1 MTVNFNDDTPQMQK
15 LKKLRKK
22 SEERL
27 IKTFAAQNGIKY
39 IDLSLKSINTDALK
53 IISEE
58 KAKEAMAIAFD
69 MSDKKIYL
77 AVRSPLPT
85 HTQNIIQDLREK
97 GYKPVIY
104 MASKFSIEK
113 ALKRYGDISYA
124 VKTEKGVIDLSSAD
138 MQDVLKQVET
148 LKDAKEILS
157 QAVSSKKAYRISKI
171 IELILYSAYALGA
184 SDVHIETSEDGAR
197 VRFRLD
203 GILTEVVKFD
213 MKTFNRILNR
223 IKLTAGLKIS
233 IKQNAQDGRFTIKM
247 ADLEL
252 EIRTSTLPDAYGES
266 IVMRL
271 LDPKAISVPLEQLGF
286 LPYFQEI
293 IVNEVE
299 KPNGM
304 VINTGP
310 TGSGKSTTLFA
321 LLRKLIRPENKILTI
336 ENPIEYHVKGITQTQ
351 INHEKGYDFLSG
363 LRAALRQD
371 PDVIMVVE
379 IRDTETAKT
388 AVNAAL
394 TGHLVLS
401 TLHTNSAAGA
411 FPRFMELGVNPKI
424 LATAINIV
432 VAQRLV
438 RKLCPFCKVQ
448 VNAADKKNEKQINKI
463 KEIYSEIKN
472 KDRYI
477 DTSKKHI
484 IYEAHGCDKCNG
496 TGYKG
501 RVAVVEGVL
510 MDEELEKIMPSKPT
524 EREIIANT
532 RHQGILTLKEDA
544 IVKIIN
550 GETSYREVIRVIE
563 L

>member
-1 MTVNFNDDTPQMQK
+1 MTIQFNEDNPQMQK
-15 LKKLRKK
+15 LKKLRRK

-27 IKTFAAQNGIKY
+27 VKTFAAKYGIKY
-39 IDLSLKSINTDALK
+39 VDLAMKSINTDALK
-53 IISEE
+53 LIPEE
-58 KAKEAMAIAFD
+58 KAKAAMVAAFD
-69 MSDKKIYL
+69 MNDKVLHI

-85 HTQNIIQDLREK
+85 QTQEIIQNLREK
-97 GYKPVIY
+97 GYKPIIY
-104 MASKFSIEK
+104 LASKFSIDK
-113 ALKRYGDISYA
+113 ALRRYGDISYA

-138 MQDVLKQVET
+138 IQDVLKEVKT
-148 LKDAKEILS
+148 LDDAKNILT
-157 QAVSSKKAYRISKI
+157 QAVKSKKSYRISKI

-203 GILTEVVKFD
+203 GILMEVAGFD
-213 MKTFNRILNR
+213 MQTFGRILNR

-233 IKQNAQDGRFTIKM
+233 IKENAQDGRFTIKL

-271 LDPKAISVPLEQLGF
+271 LDPKAISVPLEKLGF
-286 LPYFQEI
+286 LPYFQKIILNEI
-293 IVNEVE
+293 K

-304 VINTGP
+304 IINTGP

-321 LLRKLIRPENKILTI
+321 LLRKLISPENKILTI
-336 ENPIEYHVKGITQTQ
+336 ENPIEYHVDGITQTQ
-351 INHEKGYDFLSG
+351 VNHEKGYDFLSG

-371 PDVIMVVE
+371 PDIIMVGE

-411 FPRFMELGVNPKI
+411 FPRFIELGVDPKI
-424 LATAINIV
+424 LATAMNIA

-438 RKLCPFCKVQ
+438 RKLCVHCKRQ
-448 VNAADKKNEKQINKI
+448 VNAADPKNKEQIDKI
-463 KEIYSEIKN
+463 KEIYNSIKD
-472 KDRYI
+472 KERFI
-477 DTSKKHI
+477 DVNQEHK
-484 IYEAHGCDKCNG
+484 IYEAVGCDKCNH

-501 RVAVVEGVL
+501 RVAVVEGIL
-510 MDEELEKIMPSKPT
+510 MDEKLENILPSKPT
-524 EREIIANT
+524 EREIIKNT

-544 IVKIIN
+544 VIKIVN
-550 GETSYREVIRVIE
+550 GETSYKEVLRVIE

>member
-1 MTVNFNDDTPQMQK
+1 MTISFNNDTPQMQK
-15 LKKLRKK
+15 LKKLRRK

-27 IKTFAAQNGIKY
+27 VKTFAQRYGIKY

-53 IISEE
+53 LIPPE
-58 KAKEAMAIAFD
+58 KAKSAMVAAFD
-69 MSDKKIYL
+69 MSDKVVHI
-77 AVRSPLPT
+77 AVRSPLPNEVQEILQ
-85 HTQNIIQDLREK
+85 HLRDK
-97 GYKPVIY
+97 GYKPVVY
-104 MASKFSIEK
+104 MASKFSIDK
-113 ALKRYGDISYA
+113 ALNRYSDISYA
-124 VKTEKGVIDLSSAD
+124 VKTERGIIDLSSAD
-138 MQDVLKQVET
+138 FQETLVEIDNLETAKKVLKEVVNS
-148 LKDAKEILS
+148 KES
-157 QAVSSKKAYRISKI
+157 YRISRI
-171 IELILYSAYALGA
+171 IELIMYSAYVLGA
-184 SDVHIETSEDGAR
+184 SDVHIETSEDKAR

-203 GILTEVVKFD
+203 GILMEVVEFD
-213 MKTFNRILNR
+213 MQTFARILNR

-233 IKQNAQDGRFTIKM
+233 IRNNAQDGRFTIKLP
-247 ADLEL
+247 DIEL

-271 LDPKAISVPLEQLGF
+271 LDPKAISVPLEKLGF

-293 IVNEVE
+293 ILNEVE

-304 VINTGP
+304 IINTGP

-321 LLRKLIRPENKILTI
+321 LLRKLIKPENKILTI
-336 ENPIEYHVKGITQTQ
+336 ENPIEYHVDGITQTQ
-351 INHEKGYDFLSG
+351 VNHEKGYDFLSG

-371 PDVIMVVE
+371 PDVIMVGE

-411 FPRFMELGVNPKI
+411 FPRFMELGVDPKI
-424 LATAINIV
+424 LATAMNIAI
-432 VAQRLV
+432 AQRLV

-448 VNAADKKNEKQINKI
+448 VNANDPKNKKQIEKI
-463 KEIYSEIKN
+463 TEIYNGIQN
-472 KDRYI
+472 KEKFLDV
-477 DTSKKHI
+477 SKEHI
-484 IYEAHGCDKCNG
+484 VYEAVGCEKCNG

-501 RVAVVEGVL
+501 RVAVVEGIL
-510 MDEELEKIMPSKPT
+510 MDEKLESILPTRPT
-524 EREIIANT
+524 EREIIENT

-544 IVKIIN
+544 VVKIIN
-550 GETSYREVIRVIE
+550 GETSYNEVKRVIE